1 MKRFLFLAF
10 LVVVSC
16 SENDCVEDC
25 SGVCGGT
32 AVLDEC
38 GVCDGN
44 NSTCLELKQCGLSPS
59 DFIDL
64 MTLTG
69 KIDILSE
76 EQSTSD
82 TLFAFVE
89 ESCRGKTAPMLENDN
104 YICYLAIYGN
114 SDSDETVDFYYF
126 QSSTN
131 IFWKL
136 DQSVLFVN
144 GQILGNPSAP
154 FIFTNEG
161 VQE

>member
-1 MKRFLFLAF
+1 M
-10 LVVVSC
+10 
-16 SENDCVEDC
+16 EDC
-25 SGVCGGT
+25 AGVCGGT

-44 NSTCLELKQCGLSPS
+44 NACLDPMQCDLNPS

-76 EQSTSD
+76 QQSTSD

-89 ESCRGKTAPMLENDN
+89 ESCRGKTTPMLEIDN

-114 SDSDETVDFYYF
+114 SDNDETVDFYYF

-136 DQSVLFVN
+136 DQSVSFIN
-144 GQILGNPSAP
+144 GKSLGNPLAP

>member
-1 MKRFLFLAF
+1 M
-10 LVVVSC
+10 VSC
-16 SENDCVEDC
+16 SGNDCVEDC
-25 SGVCGGT
+25 
-32 AVLDEC
+32 AD
-38 GVCDGN
+38 VCDGN
-44 NSTCLELKQCGLSPS
+44 NSTYLELKQCDLNPS

-76 EQSTSD
+76 QQSTSD

-89 ESCRGKTAPMLENDN
+89 ESCRGKTTSMPENDN

-114 SDSDETVDFYYF
+114 SDNDETVDFYYF

-136 DQSVLFVN
+136 DQSEQFIN
-144 GQILGNPSAP
+144 GQILGDPSVP
-154 FIFTNEG
+154 FAFTIDGE
-161 VQE
+161 

>member
-38 GVCDGN
+38 GICDGN
-44 NSTCLELKQCGLSPS
+44 NACLELKQCDLSPS

-82 TLFAFVE
+82 TLFAFFE
-89 ESCRGKTAPMLENDN
+89 ESCRGKTTPMLENDN

-114 SDSDETVDFYYF
+114 SHNDEIVDFYYF

>member
-25 SGVCGGT
+25 AGVCGGT
-32 AVLDEC
+32 ALLDEC
-38 GVCDGN
+38 GICDGN
-44 NSTCLELKQCGLSPS
+44 NSTCLELKQCDLNPS

-76 EQSTSD
+76 QQSTSD

-89 ESCRGKTAPMLENDN
+89 ESC
-104 YICYLAIYGN
+104 
-114 SDSDETVDFYYF
+114 
-126 QSSTN
+126 
-131 IFWKL
+131 
-136 DQSVLFVN
+136 
-144 GQILGNPSAP
+144 
-154 FIFTNEG
+154 
-161 VQE
+161 